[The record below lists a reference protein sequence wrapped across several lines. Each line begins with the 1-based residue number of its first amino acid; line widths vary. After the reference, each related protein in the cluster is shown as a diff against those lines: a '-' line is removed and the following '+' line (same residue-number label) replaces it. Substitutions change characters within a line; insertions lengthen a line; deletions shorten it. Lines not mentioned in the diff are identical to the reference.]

1 VLNDAR
7 ARAAVGVRWRYYKMK
22 YKTLIVD
29 LDATLVHTIENSTMT
44 ASRIPSLAS
53 FIVQLEGNTQPMLVY
68 IRPYAPQFLAWAF
81 LNYKVIFWTAATRQ
95 YALAVLQGLLT
106 PSAAAAAILFSRQ
119 TTEICEKLTGHHKL
133 ISFISNYIDEEPALI
148 IDDRQE
154 VYNSQPLN
162 AYRIAPFIA
171 NSLDSGADDRELVNL
186 TVFLHLNDGTPMP

>member
-1 VLNDAR
+1 
-7 ARAAVGVRWRYYKMK
+7 MK
-22 YKTLIVD
+22 YKTLI
-29 LDATLVHTIENSTMT
+29 LDIDQTLVHTIENSTMPP
-44 ASRIPSLAS
+44 SRIPSLAS

-106 PSAAAAAILFSRQ
+106 DSGAAAAAAAHILFSRQ
-119 TTEICEKLTGHHKL
+119 TTEICEKATGHHKL

-162 AYRIAPFIA
+162 AYLIAPFIA
-171 NSLDSGADDRELVNL
+171 TSLDSGAGDRELVNL